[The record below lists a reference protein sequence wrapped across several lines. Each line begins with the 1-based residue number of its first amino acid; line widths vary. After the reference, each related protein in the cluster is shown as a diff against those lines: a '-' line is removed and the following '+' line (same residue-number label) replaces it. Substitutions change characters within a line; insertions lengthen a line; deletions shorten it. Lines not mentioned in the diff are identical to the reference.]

1 MLYSSIDLNN
11 EEVRKQ
17 FKDNPEVSNPLRMLV
32 GRMMI
37 SNNKDDLRE
46 LIDFI
51 EKDRI
56 ENDYLNITDDE
67 AKLLNSFVN
76 RYTIA

>member
-1 MLYSSIDLNN
+1 
-11 EEVRKQ
+11 
-17 FKDNPEVSNPLRMLV
+17 MLV

-56 ENDYLNITDDE
+56 DNDYSNITDDE
-67 AKLLNSFVN
+67 AKMLNSFVN